1 MLKQRTCDSWQVSLF
16 RAINELNRGQRMS
29 QRPDTPMLDQVQ
41 IPADLKRFTDQ
52 ELKVLADELRKE
64 TISAVSETGGH

>member
-1 MLKQRTCDSWQVSLF
+1 
-16 RAINELNRGQRMS
+16 MS

-52 ELKVLADELRKE
+52 ELKPWQMNYVKKLFLPSLRLVA
-64 TISAVSETGGH
+64 I